1 METAAQK
8 TLPAIIQETLTV
20 KRKYHVTPGMLR
32 IVLGGD
38 GVSKFEGVQLGINNK
53 IYIPPVGAAHIYFP
67 SFENGAWVYA
77 AGQPKPAI
85 RTYTLR
91 ALDLDKGEMH
101 LDFVVHGDN
110 GPASAWAIRAVPG
123 DILGVAMKAKTPAL
137 YPAADWYLLAG
148 DQTALP
154 VISVILETLP
164 AHVTGVALIEVPGP
178 AEEQVI
184 QTQADGMIISWLH
197 NPHPG
202 TGTLLAD
209 MVQQVM
215 LPDKTKQSRFIY
227 AAAETASIKAIR
239 HYLRKE
245 QDVDSQELD
254 AYAYWKYGASEE
266 HSAGERHRES
276 HD

>member
-1 METAAQK
+1 METAAPK
-8 TLPAIIQETLTV
+8 TFPAIIQETLTV
-20 KRKYHVTPGMLR
+20 VRKYYVTPGMLR

-38 GVSKFEGVQLGINNK
+38 GVSNFEGVQTGINNK
-53 IYIPPVGAAHIYFP
+53 IYIPPVGADTIYFP
-67 SFENGAWVYA
+67 SFEHGAWVYP
-77 AGQPKPAI
+77 AGKAKPDI

-91 ALDLDKGEMH
+91 ALDLEKGEMH
-101 LDFVVHGDN
+101 LEFVVHGDS

-123 DILGVAMKAKTPAL
+123 DILGVAMKAKTAPL
-137 YPAADWYLLAG
+137 YPEADWYLLVG

-164 AHVTGVALIEVPGP
+164 AHAKGIALIEVPGR
-178 AEEQVI
+178 AEEQEI
-184 QTQADGMIISWLH
+184 RTQANDMIISWLH

-209 MVQQVM
+209 MVQQVL
-215 LPDKTKQSRFIY
+215 LPDKTQQSRFIY

-254 AYAYWKYGASEE
+254 AYAYWKYGVSEDR
-266 HSAGERHRES
+266 SSVERHQES
-276 HD
+276 RD